1 MARAAYAT
9 GPVLA
14 RASPGRSSTR
24 LDAQVPP
31 AALFAVGAVRHWQ
44 REPPDLRSDVVDEVV
59 TQALRSPRGMVNENH
74 KWIALFITTLG
85 MLMAAID
92 GSIVLIALPAIFR
105 GIHLDP
111 LLPSNTF
118 FLLWM
123 ILGFLIVTSV
133 LVVSLGKLGDLYGRV
148 RMYNLGFAV
157 FTFFS
162 LLLSITWMTG
172 TAGGVWLIVMRIF
185 QGIGAALLMA
195 NSAAILTDAF
205 PPDRLSLIHI

>member
-1 MARAAYAT
+1 MT
-9 GPVLA
+9 
-14 RASPGRSSTR
+14 
-24 LDAQVPP
+24 
-31 AALFAVGAVRHWQ
+31 
-44 REPPDLRSDVVDEVV
+44 EVV
-59 TQALRSPRGMVNENH
+59 TPHGAANENH

-105 GIHLDP
+105 GIRLDP

-133 LVVSLGKLGDLYGRV
+133 LVVSLGKLGDIYGRV

-162 LLLSITWMTG
+162 LLLS
-172 TAGGVWLIVMRIF
+172 
-185 QGIGAALLMA
+185 
-195 NSAAILTDAF
+195 
-205 PPDRLSLIHI
+205 